1 MGTEWCG
8 GPPCDPVMGHWR
20 NGPFMLSICRRGFFS
35 SSTTFF
41 FSLEITPPC
50 SEATSSRRCDTGRF
64 HHGSS
69 APPTP
74 APGFIRLFK
83 ASAARRRSGPH
94 SPHQM
99 ALWGLRRNDPI
110 FLTITVL
117 NYRCL
122 LRKCHYGG
130 YHFGKKSGFPSSFL
144 NGSS

>member
-8 GPPCDPVMGHWR
+8 GPPRDPVMRHRR
-20 NGPFMLSICRRGFFS
+20 NGPFMLSICRAFFPS
-35 SSTTFF
+35 SPPPPPV
-41 FSLEITPPC
+41 EISPPR
-50 SEATSSRRCDTGRF
+50 SEATSSRRCDSGRF

-69 APPTP
+69 APGPD
-74 APGFIRLFK
+74 FIRLFK
-83 ASAARRRSGPH
+83 AKRGRFGGGPH

-130 YHFGKKSGFPSSFL
+130 YHFGKKGALHHLF
-144 NGSS
+144 